1 MNNNQNKIQ
10 YPETP
15 IPKTPEMNERDFL
28 NDMLSYEK
36 YITASYSTAMNEA
49 SHASLYQDIHA
60 IFDET
65 KNLQRELYNLMFQ
78 KGWYSLE
85 AEQPQ
90 ILQQAAQQFTGYMSQ
105 FPHNPPIQ

>member
-15 IPKTPEMNERDFL
+15 IPKTPVMNERDFL

-85 AEQPQ
+85 GTATKTS
-90 ILQQAAQQFTGYMSQ
+90 TGGTAVYRVHVPVSA
-105 FPHNPPIQ
+105 